1 MDDLRRPIGIL
12 FSLLGLILLV
22 YGLISPDVRA
32 PLDADTN
39 VNLWCGLML
48 VVFGGVLL
56 WLSLRP
62 KRS

>member
-12 FSLLGLILLV
+12 FGILGLIVLL
-22 YGLISPDVRA
+22 YGIFSADVRA
-32 PLDADTN
+32 PMDAESN
-39 VNLWCGLML
+39 VNLQCGVVL
-48 VVFGGVLL
+48 VVFGGIML

>member
-12 FSLLGLILLV
+12 FGTLGLILLL
-22 YGLISPDVRA
+22 YGIFSPDVRA
-32 PLDADTN
+32 ALDSDIN
-39 VNLWCGLML
+39 VNLECGIIL
-48 VVFGGVLL
+48 VVFGGIML